1 MELLLGR
8 EREQDSLTN
17 NYPTHY
23 PSGMLGPR
31 KGYRRRARIYLF
43 SLTPPFSALGILK
56 SAPVH
61 RCPPG
66 ISIRNE

>member
-43 SLTPPFSALGILK
+43 SLTLGIQK
-56 SAPVH
+56 SAPAH
-61 RCPPG
+61 QCPPD